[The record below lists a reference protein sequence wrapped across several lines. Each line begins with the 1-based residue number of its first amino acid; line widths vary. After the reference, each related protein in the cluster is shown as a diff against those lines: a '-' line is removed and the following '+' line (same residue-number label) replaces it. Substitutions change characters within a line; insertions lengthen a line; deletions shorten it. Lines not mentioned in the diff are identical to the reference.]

1 MIVQFIGAH
10 FQAFPSAPTPGF
22 PYALISY
29 KMMRRR
35 APDRKAALEILKRIA
50 LSIESGDSSAV
61 KELTKTAVERNIDP
75 EVILNNSL
83 IKGMNVIGKRFRE
96 NEIFIPEV
104 LIAARA
110 MKAGLDI
117 LKPSLVGAK
126 KGFKGKVLLA
136 TVKGDLHDI
145 GKKVVGLRL
154 EGAGYEVVDIGV
166 DVGKEKLIGVFK
178 KARPGIVG
186 LSALL
191 TTTMP
196 YMRDVIEA
204 FTSAGFRRNV
214 RIIVGGAA
222 VTQAYADEIGADGYA
237 PDADAAIALARRLAR

>member
-1 MIVQFIGAH
+1 MAAKKGPAR
-10 FQAFPSAPTPGF
+10 
-22 PYALISY
+22 L
-29 KMMRRR
+29 
-35 APDRKAALEILKRIA
+35 DERKAKLEILKRIA
-50 LSIESGDSSAV
+50 SSIENGDSSAV
-61 KELTKTAVERNIDP
+61 KELTKRAVEQDIDP
-75 EVILNNSL
+75 VDILNRSL
-83 IKGMNVIGKRFRE
+83 IKGMNVVGKRFRE

-117 LKPSLVGAK
+117 LRPSLAGAK

-136 TVKGDLHDI
+136 TVKGDLHDL

-166 DVGKEKLIGVFK
+166 DVGKEKLLAAFK
-178 KARPGIVG
+178 KERPGLVG

-196 YMRDVIEA
+196 YMREVIE
-204 FTSAGFRRNV
+204 TLRSAGPRRSV
-214 RIIVGGAA
+214 RIIIGGAA
-222 VTQAYADEIGADGYA
+222 VTQAYADEIKADGYA
-237 PDADAAIALARRLAR
+237 PDADSAVALARRLAR